1 MAEYGIRLELKNN
14 IGIVT
19 IDRPERLNAFN
30 SFMFSELQRVTDE
43 LKKNLP
49 RVIVLTGSGDKAFSA
64 GFDVNPDNPM
74 VSSLYEAVVTQNN
87 TPAIHESVK
96 TLRISI
102 DGFVSLPVPIIAA
115 VNGIAYGGG
124 AELAVRCDMRI
135 MNENGEI
142 CFSEVKLG
150 LMPDWGGGATLAH
163 FLGSAKSSD
172 LILSARKVAA
182 KEAQDLGLINR
193 ISKKNQACKDAVKL
207 AGDISKNGPMA
218 VRSALEVIRR
228 SRNMTLNE
236 SLDLEFG
243 KAVSLVESGEC
254 VHGISAFLSKK
265 DPVFPDI

>member
-14 IGIVT
+14 IGTVT

-30 SFMFSELQRVTDE
+30 SFMLSELQRVTDE

-49 RVIVLTGSGDKAFSA
+49 RVIILTGSGDKAFSA

-74 VSSLYEAVVTQNN
+74 VSSLYEAVTQNN
-87 TPAIHESVK
+87 ISAIHESVK
-96 TLRISI
+96 TLRGSL
-102 DGFVSLPVPIIAA
+102 DGFISLPVPIIAA

-135 MNENGEI
+135 MNENGVI

-163 FLGSAKSSD
+163 FLGSAKASD

-182 KEAQDLGLINR
+182 KEALALGLINR
-193 ISKKNQACKDAVKL
+193 ISKKNQACQDAVKL

-218 VRSALEVIRR
+218 VRSALEVIRQ

-236 SLDLEFG
+236 SLGLEFK
-243 KAVSLVESGEC
+243 KAVCLVESGEC
-254 VHGISAFLSKK
+254 IHGISAFLSKK